1 MPGTEGSMAIV
12 GGTDKYLTG
21 QGTKK
26 YLQSIGFVRSGM
38 LICICANSPPVGTV
52 LVDSFSEASI

>member
-21 QGTKK
+21 HSTKK
-26 YLQSIGFVRSGM
+26 LTEPLAV
-38 LICICANSPPVGTV
+38 
-52 LVDSFSEASI
+52 